1 MKKQRSPGAERLHQA
16 RRAAAKELG
25 LKVTDPKVIRLATL
39 QAAYDQV
46 QAQIAAGRVIDIDN
60 MLKIDTALAEVRAS
74 AATNTT
80 PKVELVIV
88 EQLHGI
94 CQKCGH
100 SQPQPA
106 QDHLPPEP
114 LPPPVVDAEARLKPL
129 AAPTSP
135 TTPANFV
142 ELRPR

>member
-1 MKKQRSPGAERLHQA
+1 MKKQRTPGAERLHQT
-16 RRAAAKELG
+16 RRAAAQELG
-25 LKVTDPKVIRLATL
+25 LKITDPRVIRLATL

-106 QDHLPPEP
+106 QDHLPPKP
-114 LPPPVVDAEARLKPL
+114 LPPPVVDAGCKLKPF

-135 TTPANFV
+135 ANVV
-142 ELRPR
+142 ELRAR

>member
-1 MKKQRSPGAERLHQA
+1 VTKRSPAAERLYQV

-60 MLKIDTALAEVRAS
+60 MLKIDTALAGVRAS

-114 LPPPVVDAEARLKPL
+114 LPPPDAEARLKPF

-135 TTPANFV
+135 TTPANVV